1 MRRLLAIVC
10 LGSSLSLFGGGS
22 ADALQRLLN
31 LRTAGSP
38 RGYAEAAEAVRRE
51 AEAGGVLQQYVIA
64 LVAADENAPR
74 AAKLSEARRLKYLED
89 NRPRI
94 RKLAETKNNALAW
107 YLLSMERND
116 PELLKRAA
124 DGGNVQ
130 ALNAWGTMTL
140 TKAMESDRRT
150 DTNAF
155 EKAARESFLCFRRAA
170 AKSDPNGF
178 CNLGTCYLQGLGCEK
193 NAALAVG
200 AFRAAAEA
208 GHTEAMNNVG
218 GLYRD
223 GVGTVRSSVK
233 AAKWFAKS
241 AEMGN
246 SYGQLNFALALL
258 RGEGEPKDE
267 MRAVELLKASAAQGN
282 ADAMACLSECSEKG
296 LGTAKDSM
304 QSLVWMMR
312 ARAARGDGPAAKWLE
327 KNGYP
332 KR

>member
-1 MRRLLAIVC
+1 MRWFLSIAC
-10 LGSSLSLFGGGS
+10 LVLSLSLFGAGS

-38 RGYAEAAEAVRRE
+38 RGYAEAAETVRRE
-51 AEAGGVLQQYVIA
+51 AEAGGGLQQYVIA

-74 AAKLSEARRLKYLED
+74 TAKLSEARRLKYLDE

-94 RKLAETKNNALAW
+94 RRLAETKNNALAW
-107 YLLSMERND
+107 YLLSMENND
-116 PELLKRAA
+116 ADLLKKAV

-140 TKAMESDRRT
+140 MKAMENRS

-155 EKAARESFLCFRRAA
+155 AKAARESFFCFRRAA

-178 CNLGTCYLQGLGCEK
+178 CNLGTCYLQGLGCER
-193 NAALAVG
+193 NVALALG

-223 GVGTVRSSVK
+223 GVGTVKSAMK

-258 RGEGEPKDE
+258 RGEGESRDE
-267 MRAVELLKASAAQGN
+267 TRAVELLKASAAQGN
-282 ADAMACLSECSEKG
+282 ADAMDCLAECCEKG
-296 LGTAKDSM
+296 LGTERDSM
-304 QSLVWMMR
+304 QSLVWTMR